1 MEKEKEKEKAKS
13 EKTDKD
19 KDKDY
24 NRMDTKQSYE
34 QLKVEENNQRCKKG
48 VSFNNLNKNTYN
60 DSVFVDEPVFSTG
73 HFKDADLNNSLINT
87 KNSNISKNTNTNNK
101 N

>member
-13 EKTDKD
+13 EKTD

-48 VSFNNLNKNTYN
+48 VSFNNVNKNT
-60 DSVFVDEPVFSTG
+60 
-73 HFKDADLNNSLINT
+73 
-87 KNSNISKNTNTNNK
+87 
-101 N
+101 

>member
-1 MEKEKEKEKAKS
+1 MEKEKEKAKS

-19 KDKDY
+19 KNY

-48 VSFNNLNKNTYN
+48 VSFNNVNKNT
-60 DSVFVDEPVFSTG
+60 
-73 HFKDADLNNSLINT
+73 
-87 KNSNISKNTNTNNK
+87 
-101 N
+101 